1 MTTNFQLLCYK
12 HWLESR
18 ARFFIALF
26 LLLAITIYAI
36 NGAEDTIINHPSL
49 HLGRKINFTQ
59 YVWVII
65 LKGEFLTI
73 FTIATFL
80 FGIGGINQ
88 ENQSGTSHFTLSLP
102 VFRRT
107 VTRSKL
113 LVSALQVFVLSIAS
127 ILLIPI
133 VATLYGFSYPIKDA
147 LLFSCLMSGGGLLF
161 MILGNYLSFFITKQ
175 MAAIP
180 LGLSLLAI
188 VFFVTKLPALE
199 EVNIFSFM
207 VGAGYLD
214 NNNFLF
220 KDTINFGQL
229 MMILAVTCGAA
240 LLMEQFV
247 KKIDL

>member
-1 MTTNFQLLCYK
+1 
-12 HWLESR
+12 
-18 ARFFIALF
+18 
-26 LLLAITIYAI
+26 
-36 NGAEDTIINHPSL
+36 
-49 HLGRKINFTQ
+49 
-59 YVWVII
+59 
-65 LKGEFLTI
+65 
-73 FTIATFL
+73 
-80 FGIGGINQ
+80 
-88 ENQSGTSHFTLSLP
+88 
-102 VFRRT
+102 
-107 VTRSKL
+107 
-113 LVSALQVFVLSIAS
+113 
-127 ILLIPI
+127 
-133 VATLYGFSYPIKDA
+133 
-147 LLFSCLMSGGGLLF
+147 MSGGGLLF